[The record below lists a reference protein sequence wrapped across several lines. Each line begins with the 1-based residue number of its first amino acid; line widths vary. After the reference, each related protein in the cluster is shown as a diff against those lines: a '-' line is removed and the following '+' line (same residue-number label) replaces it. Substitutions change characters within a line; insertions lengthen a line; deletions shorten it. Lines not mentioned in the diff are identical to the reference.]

1 MHLRTVLILI
11 KKPQIQDMKNSKL
24 GLTTAL
30 VLITFALTAQMREYT
45 LEECILIALD
55 KNISIKQSELDLESS
70 EIDKADAIGNF
81 LPRFNAQSQ
90 HIWNN
95 GLSQNITNGLI
106 ENLTTQFSSFG
117 GNLGVTLFNGRQNIN
132 QLSRA
137 NLNMLARQY
146 QLEDMKDDISL
157 FVANAYL
164 QVMFNKELEQVQ
176 RFQLELSKQERE
188 RTQLSIDAGILTAAE
203 IYEIEANVASQE
215 QALIQAQNAYR
226 LSRISLAQ
234 LLLITDYEN
243 FDIAQEE
250 FDVPFSD
257 ILDQT
262 PKAIYEKALSFRND
276 IKLGITNIEL
286 AEKDID
292 LAKGTLLPTL
302 SAFYNYNTRISY
314 SDRLVETGELLTA
327 PIGFVQDNGAVVVSQ
342 FPQREV
348 AGALPFSKQFT
359 QNDGQS
365 YGLSLNIPIFNGLS
379 SKNNI
384 KRRKLNLKR
393 VENQFEQ
400 TKLDL
405 ESTINQAYNNAQ
417 GAFKFYDASQ
427 KTLVARQQAFEIAK
441 QRFDAGVLNSFDY
454 VQARQ
459 RYQIAASDIIR
470 AKFDYIF
477 KLKVLEFYF
486 GLEL

>member
-1 MHLRTVLILI
+1 MNIEKPQFQNMNNRSLIISTVLFLF
-11 KKPQIQDMKNSKL
+11 
-24 GLTTAL
+24 
-30 VLITFALTAQMREYT
+30 TFALTAQIREYT

-55 KNISIKQSELDLESS
+55 KNIRIKQSELDLESA

-81 LPRFNAQSQ
+81 LPRLNAQSQ
-90 HIWNN
+90 QIWNN

-117 GNLGVTLFNGRQNIN
+117 GNIGVTLFNGRQNVN

-137 NLNMLARQY
+137 NLNILARQY

-164 QVMFNKELEQVQ
+164 QVMFSKELEQVQ
-176 RFQLELSKQERE
+176 RYQLELAKQELE

-203 IYEIEANVASQE
+203 IYEIEANVATQE
-215 QALIQAQNAYR
+215 QAVIQAENAYR

-250 FDVPFSD
+250 FDIPFSE
-257 ILDQT
+257 ILGET
-262 PKAIYEKALSFRND
+262 PKAIYEKALTFRND
-276 IKLGITNIEL
+276 IKLGITNLEL
-286 AEKDID
+286 AEKEID
-292 LAKGTLLPTL
+292 LAKGALMPTL

-314 SDRLVETGELLTA
+314 SDRLVETGEFIKA

-342 FPQREV
+342 FPQRDV
-348 AGALPFSKQFT
+348 AKALPFGTQFT

-365 YGLSLNIPIFNGLS
+365 YGLSLNIPIFNGLAA
-379 SKNNI
+379 KNNI
-384 KRRKLNLKR
+384 KRRKLNLER
-393 VENQFEQ
+393 IENQLEQ

-405 ESTINQAYNNAQ
+405 ENTINQAYNDAE
-417 GAFKFYDASQ
+417 GAYKFYDASE
-427 KTLVARQQAFEIAK
+427 KTLLARQQAFEIAK

-486 GLEL
+486 GLEM

>member
-1 MHLRTVLILI
+1 
-11 KKPQIQDMKNSKL
+11 MKNSKL

-327 PIGFVQDNGAVVVSQ
+327 PIGFVQENGAVVVGQ

>member
-1 MHLRTVLILI
+1 
-11 KKPQIQDMKNSKL
+11 MKNSKL

-286 AEKDID
+286 AEKEID

>member
-1 MHLRTVLILI
+1 L
-11 KKPQIQDMKNSKL
+11 
-24 GLTTAL
+24 AL
-30 VLITFALTAQMREYT
+30 EN
-45 LEECILIALD
+45 
-55 KNISIKQSELDLESS
+55 NISIKQSELELESA
-70 EIDKADAIGNF
+70 EIDKDDAMGSF
-81 LPRFNAQSQ
+81 FPRVNAQSQ

-117 GNLGVTLFNGRQNIN
+117 GNIGVTLFNGRQNIN

-137 NLNMLARQY
+137 NLNLIARQY
-146 QLEDMKDDISL
+146 QLEDMKDDTSL

-164 QVMFNKELEQVQ
+164 QVMFNRELDQVQ
-176 RFQLELSKQERE
+176 RYQLELAKQELE
-188 RTQLSIDAGILTAAE
+188 RTQLSIESGILTPVE
-203 IYEIEANVASQE
+203 VYEIEANIATQE
-215 QALIQAQNAYR
+215 QAVVQAENAYR

-243 FDIAQEE
+243 FDMAKEN
-250 FDVPFSD
+250 FDIPFSE
-257 ILDQT
+257 ILTET
-262 PKAIYEKALSFRND
+262 PRAIFEKALTQRND
-276 IKLGITNIEL
+276 IKLGITNLEI

-292 LAKGTLLPTL
+292 LAKGALMPTL

-314 SDRLVETGELLTA
+314 SDRFIETGNLIQT
-327 PIGFVQDNGAVVVSQ
+327 PIGIVQENGAIVVSQ
-342 FPQREV
+342 FPEREIT
-348 AGALPFSKQFT
+348 GPLSFGNQFT

-365 YGLSLNIPIFNGLS
+365 YGLSINIPIFNGLS
-379 SKNNI
+379 IKNNI

-393 VENQFEQ
+393 LENQLEQ

-405 ESTINQAYNNAQ
+405 ENTINQAYNNTR
-417 GAFKFYDASQ
+417 GSYKFYDASE
-427 KTLVARQQAFEIAK
+427 KTLIARKQAFDIAK
-441 QRFDAGVLNSFDY
+441 QRFEAGVLNSFDY

-486 GLEL
+486 

>member
-1 MHLRTVLILI
+1 
-11 KKPQIQDMKNSKL
+11 MKNSKL

-470 AKFDYIF
+470 AKFDYVF
-477 KLKVLEFYF
+477 KLKILEFYF

>member
-1 MHLRTVLILI
+1 MNIEQT
-11 KKPQIQDMKNSKL
+11 QFQNMKNTRKVISIGFIL
-24 GLTTAL
+24 LATL
-30 VLITFALTAQMREYT
+30 LSAQVKKYT
-45 LEECILIALD
+45 LEECVLLALEN
-55 KNISIKQSELDLESS
+55 NISIKQSELDLESA
-70 EIDKADAIGNF
+70 ELDKADAIGSF
-81 LPRFNAQSQ
+81 LPRVNAQSQ

-117 GNLGVTLFNGRQNIN
+117 GNVGVTIFNGRQNLN

-137 NLNMLARQY
+137 NLSLIARQY
-146 QLEDMKDDISL
+146 QLDDMKDDISL

-176 RFQLELSKQERE
+176 RYQLELAKQELE
-188 RTQLSIDAGILTAAE
+188 RTKLSIESGILTPAE
-203 IYEIEANVASQE
+203 VYEIEANIATQE
-215 QALIQAQNAYR
+215 QAVIQAENAYR
-226 LSRISLAQ
+226 FSRISLAQ

-243 FDIAQEE
+243 FDIANED
-250 FDVPFSD
+250 FDIPFSQ
-257 ILDQT
+257 ILSET
-262 PKAIYEKALSFRND
+262 PKAIFEKALTLRND
-276 IKLGITNIEL
+276 IKLGITNLEI

-292 LAKGTLLPTL
+292 LAKGVLMPSLT
-302 SAFYNYNTRISY
+302 AFYNYNTRISY
-314 SDRLVETGELLTA
+314 SDRFVETGNFIQT
-327 PIGFVQDNGAVVVSQ
+327 PIGIVQDNGALVVSQ
-342 FPQREV
+342 FPEREI
-348 AGALPFSKQFT
+348 ASPLSFGTQFG
-359 QNDGQS
+359 QNDGHS
-365 YGLSLNIPIFNGLS
+365 YGVSLNIPVFNGLS
-379 SKNNI
+379 TRNNI

-393 VENQFEQ
+393 IENQLEQ

-405 ESTINQAYNNAQ
+405 ESTVNQAYNNAK
-417 GAFKFYDASQ
+417 GAYKFYDASE
-427 KTLVARQQAFEIAK
+427 KTLRARKQAFEIAK

-486 GLEL
+486 GLKL

>member
-1 MHLRTVLILI
+1 MNIEKPQFQNMNNRSLIISTVLFLF
-11 KKPQIQDMKNSKL
+11 
-24 GLTTAL
+24 
-30 VLITFALTAQMREYT
+30 TFALTAQIREYT

-55 KNISIKQSELDLESS
+55 KNIRIKQSELDLESA

-81 LPRFNAQSQ
+81 LPRLNAQSQ
-90 HIWNN
+90 QIWNN

-117 GNLGVTLFNGRQNIN
+117 GNIGVTLFNGRQNVN

-137 NLNMLARQY
+137 NLNILARQY

-164 QVMFNKELEQVQ
+164 QVMFSKELEQVQ
-176 RFQLELSKQERE
+176 RYQLELAKQELE

-203 IYEIEANVASQE
+203 IYEIEANVATQE
-215 QALIQAQNAYR
+215 QAVIQAENAYR

-250 FDVPFSD
+250 FDIPFSE
-257 ILDQT
+257 ILGET
-262 PKAIYEKALSFRND
+262 PKAIYEKALTFRND
-276 IKLGITNIEL
+276 IKLGITNLEL
-286 AEKDID
+286 AEKEID
-292 LAKGTLLPTL
+292 LAKGALMPTL

-314 SDRLVETGELLTA
+314 SDRLVETGEFIKA

-342 FPQREV
+342 FPQRDV
-348 AGALPFSKQFT
+348 AKALPFGTQFT

-365 YGLSLNIPIFNGLS
+365 YGLSLNIPIFNGLAA
-379 SKNNI
+379 KNNI
-384 KRRKLNLKR
+384 KRRKLNLER
-393 VENQFEQ
+393 IENQLEQ

-405 ESTINQAYNNAQ
+405 ENTINQAYNDAEV
-417 GAFKFYDASQ
+417 AYKFYDASE
-427 KTLVARQQAFEIAK
+427 KTLLARQQAFEIAK

-486 GLEL
+486 GLEM